1 MNVPSVRY
9 KPGVGVELV
18 DVEVGDPS
26 PVQVLV
32 SEKIDGYIKGVVTL

>member
-1 MNVPSVRY
+1 MNVRSVRY

-18 DVEVGDPS
+18 DVEVGDPI
-26 PVQVLV
+26 PMRELV